1 MDPKPWY
8 RSKTIWLNVVTVL
21 IVSLTAISRE
31 MGLTATQ
38 LEIIAVIVAV
48 LNIALRVLTDRRV
61 SG

>member
-8 RSKTIWLNVVTVL
+8 QSKTIWLNVVTVL

-48 LNIALRVLTDRRV
+48 LNILLRVLTDRPLA
-61 SG
+61 G

>member
-48 LNIALRVLTDRRV
+48 LNILLRVLTDRPLA
-61 SG
+61 G

>member
-8 RSKTIWLNVVTVL
+8 QSKTIWLNVVTVL